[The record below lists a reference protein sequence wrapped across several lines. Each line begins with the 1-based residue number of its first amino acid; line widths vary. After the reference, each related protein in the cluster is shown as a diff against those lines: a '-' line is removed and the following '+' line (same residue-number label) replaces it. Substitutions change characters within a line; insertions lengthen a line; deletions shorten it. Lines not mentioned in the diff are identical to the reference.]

1 MNITDSYISQFQRKV
16 LDTIEGLPQKG
27 SHLIEQG
34 EGVVVGLSGGYDSV
48 CLLHVLHSL
57 SEILNIKLYAVHIN
71 HMLRGMEANADEQ
84 YAAELCRELG
94 IQFSAIHVDVGA
106 IAEECGVSLEE
117 AGRDVRYREFYECA
131 KAVGAAKIAVAHNRN
146 DQAETVMMHIIRGS
160 GTAGLVGMEYQR
172 GIIIRP
178 ILDITRDE
186 IERYCREAGLSPRTD
201 SSNLT
206 EEFARNRVRLGLFPY
221 ISENFGI
228 NMVDSLC
235 RLSVHAAEDNSFID
249 QCAQDAYN
257 DAISN
262 KKIGMIELKGEKL
275 SELAPAIR
283 NRVFKLAIVHI
294 AGSSTGI
301 SSIHYGFLS
310 ELVIKGRTG
319 AQAELPGGIRAIYSY
334 GTLKI
339 IDSET
344 VPIDAEPVKFSRTV
358 DIPGTVFIPE
368 LNAELTATILSDI
381 NIESCRSLGY
391 NPFMQ
396 FFDYGMMNKGINI
409 RNRQKG
415 DFFKPFRSNGTKKL
429 KEYFID
435 IKIPREQ
442 RDRIPLLCIESE
454 VVWVIGDKI
463 SDKFRVTENTKSVLK
478 IQYKRRGSL

>member
-1 MNITDSYISQFQRKV
+1 MNITDSFINQFQKKV
-16 LDTIEGLPQKG
+16 LDTILGLPQKG
-27 SHLIEQG
+27 SHLIEHG
-34 EGVVVGLSGGYDSV
+34 EGVIVGLSGGHDSV

-57 SEILNIKLYAVHIN
+57 SEALQIKLYAVHIN

-94 IQFSAIHVDVGA
+94 IPFSAIRVDVGA
-106 IAEECGVSLEE
+106 MAKERGVSLEE
-117 AGRDVRYREFYECA
+117 AGRDVRYREFYKCA
-131 KAVGAAKIAVAHNRN
+131 QAVGAAKIAVAHNRN

-160 GTAGLVGMEYQR
+160 GTAGLVGMEYRR

-186 IERYCREAGLSPRTD
+186 IEKYCREAGLSPRTD
-201 SSNLT
+201 RSNLA
-206 EEFARNRVRLGLFPY
+206 EEFTRNRVRLGLFPY
-221 ISENFGI
+221 INENFRI
-228 NMVDSLC
+228 NIVDSLC
-235 RLSVHAAEDNSFID
+235 RLSVHAAEDNSFME
-249 QCAQDAYN
+249 QCAKDSYN
-257 DAISN
+257 EAISN
-262 KKIGMIELKGEKL
+262 KTSGMIELKGEKL

-283 NRVFKLAIVHI
+283 NRVFKLAIVHV

-301 SSIHYGFLS
+301 SSIHYSSLS

-319 AQAELPGGIRAIYSY
+319 AQAELPDGIRAIYSY
-334 GTLKI
+334 GILKI
-339 IDSET
+339 SDSGST
-344 VPIDAEPVKFSRTV
+344 SMDPEPVNFSRTV

-368 LNAELTATILSDI
+368 LNAELTTTILSDI

-435 IKIPREQ
+435 TKIPREQ
-442 RDRIPLLCIESE
+442 RNRIPLLCIESE

-478 IQYKRRGSL
+478 IQYKRRASL